1 MNAGHGA
8 MNTNLLSNIKEL
20 LMKGLALL
28 LLLFISLPLFA
39 QQNNNWKLI
48 YHNDKDGK
56 TIEGKLD
63 DLIEA
68 VRQGEKI
75 RIYWSSQR
83 KSDPTKKVEHFADA
97 KFLTVL
103 SDTIV
108 FAQIDPI
115 IGQTPSFE
123 KQTIQL
129 KENLEWSLIAASNG
143 KSDTMMRNVVTG
155 QIIGHG
161 QASFGIKWYIKE

>member
-1 MNAGHGA
+1 M
-8 MNTNLLSNIKEL
+8 SV
-20 LMKGLALL
+20 
-28 LLLFISLPLFA
+28 SLFA
-39 QQNNNWKLI
+39 QDKSDWKLI

-56 TIEGKLD
+56 TIEGKITH
-63 DLIEA
+63 LIEA
-68 VRQGEKI
+68 VRQGKKI

-83 KSDPTKKVEHFADA
+83 KNDTTKKVEHFAEA

-143 KSDTMMRNVVTG
+143 KSDTMMRNVITG
-155 QIIGHG
+155 EIIGHG
-161 QASFGIKWYIKE
+161 QGKFGIKWFIKE

>member
-1 MNAGHGA
+1 MKKLS
-8 MNTNLLSNIKEL
+8 LLI
-20 LMKGLALL
+20 
-28 LLLFISLPLFA
+28 LLFVSVSLLA
-39 QQNNNWKLI
+39 QGKSDWKLV

-56 TIEGKLD
+56 TIEGKIS

-68 VRQGEKI
+68 VRQGKEI

-83 KSDPTKKVEHFADA
+83 KSDPSKKVEHFADA

-155 QIIGHG
+155 EIIGHG
-161 QASFGIKWYIKE
+161 QGKFGIKWFIKE

>member
-1 MNAGHGA
+1 MGYNFFSFIQLITNRKYIIKKTLACVVFLWLSFNSFSQDSGH
-8 MNTNLLSNIKEL
+8 
-20 LMKGLALL
+20 
-28 LLLFISLPLFA
+28 
-39 QQNNNWKLI
+39 WKLI

-56 TIEGKLD
+56 TIEGKIET
-63 DLIEA
+63 LIKSA
-68 VRQGEKI
+68 RSGEQI

-115 IGQTPSFE
+115 IGQTPSFDD
-123 KQTIQL
+123 QTVTL
-129 KENLEWSLIAASNG
+129 KENLEWSLIAGSNG

-155 QIIGHG
+155 EIIGHG
-161 QASFGIKWYIKE
+161 QATFSVKWYVKQ